1 MALLSSFQAVIC
13 AMSCSNFHAV
23 KNSVYFLF
31 SISADALIFYFFLE
45 KGGRENNT
53 FLVLS
58 INLCINE
65 KQNYS
70 TVFERNFMHIPFEE

>member
-1 MALLSSFQAVIC
+1 MLLFFI
-13 AMSCSNFHAV
+13 
-23 KNSVYFLF
+23 
-31 SISADALIFYFFLE
+31 FFLE

-65 KQNYS
+65 KRNYS
-70 TVFERNFMHIPFEE
+70 TVFERNFMHIPFEEWAPFKSELKQKY